1 MCVFAGHRLM
11 TLMDLEPNNE
21 KIYFNLGLLS
31 MDDKKFDQA
40 KAWFDKAIKVL
51 LDILVMFLSLASPKY
66 GLFRWINRYFFSSKH
81 DYYLYII
88 SQEA

>member
-1 MCVFAGHRLM
+1 
-11 TLMDLEPNNE
+11 MDLEPDNE

-51 LDILVMFLSLASPKY
+51 LGILNMFLSLASPK
-66 GLFRWINRYFFSSKH
+66 S
-81 DYYLYII
+81 
-88 SQEA
+88 